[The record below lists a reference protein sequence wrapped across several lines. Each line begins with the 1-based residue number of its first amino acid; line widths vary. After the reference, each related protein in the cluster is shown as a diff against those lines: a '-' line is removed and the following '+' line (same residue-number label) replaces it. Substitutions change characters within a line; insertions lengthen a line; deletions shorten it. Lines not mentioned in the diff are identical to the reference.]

1 MAEVKKTAKKVTA
14 KQSLAN
20 PADSVKKA
28 TAKVA
33 AKPAA
38 KKVVKKVIKK
48 SVPRKAAPK
57 KAPAKKA
64 VAKPVVPKKEAVA
77 KVAAKVEA
85 KVEKTTPAP
94 EAKVEVKETKKAK
107 EVKEV
112 KTVAE
117 APQEAPKTEAREAK
131 PVATKNPEFD
141 LQEMFELGCHF
152 GHKASKWHPKMAD
165 YIYSEKDG
173 IHIFDLPKVANL
185 LTEAYSYVYKLA
197 KEGKTMVLVGTKK
210 QAREVIKE
218 AALDA
223 SCFYI
228 NARWMGGMLTNWPQV
243 SKSIKRM
250 EEIRE
255 GLATDKYKGYTKY
268 ERVQLEKEQIKLERF
283 FGGLRGLKTKP
294 DCIFVVDPKK
304 ERITVAEANNVDVP
318 VIALI
323 DSDSDPRPV
332 QFVIPGNDDAVKSI
346 KFFVDQ
352 ITAAYKAG
360 RADRK

>member
-1 MAEVKKTAKKVTA
+1 MAEVKKTAKKT
-14 KQSLAN
+14 
-20 PADSVKKA
+20 SVKKA

-33 AKPAA
+33 VKPVA
-38 KKVVKKVIKK
+38 KKVVKK
-48 SVPRKAAPK
+48 
-57 KAPAKKA
+57 APAKA
-64 VAKPVVPKKEAVA
+64 KKEAVA
-77 KVAAKVEA
+77 KVETQKEEVAK
-85 KVEKTTPAP
+85 
-94 EAKVEVKETKKAK
+94 
-107 EVKEV
+107 
-112 KTVAE
+112 
-117 APQEAPKTEAREAK
+117 EAPKAK
-131 PVATKNPEFD
+131 ATATKNPEFD
-141 LQEMFELGCHF
+141 LQEMLELGCHF
-152 GHKASKWHPKMAD
+152 GHKASKWHPKMAE
-165 YIYSEKDG
+165 YIYGEKDG
-173 IHIFDLPKVANL
+173 IHLFDLPKVAGL
-185 LTEAYSYVYKLA
+185 LEEAYSYVYNLA

-210 QAREVIKE
+210 QARDVIKE

-255 GLATDKYKGYTKY
+255 GLATDRYKGYTKY

-294 DCIFVVDPKK
+294 DCIFVIDPKK
-304 ERITVAEANNVDVP
+304 ERITVAEANSVAVP

-332 QFVIPGNDDAVKSI
+332 QFVLPGNDDAVKSI

>member
-1 MAEVKKTAKKVTA
+1 VKIKKGKIMAEVKKTAKKT
-14 KQSLAN
+14 
-20 PADSVKKA
+20 SVKKA

-33 AKPAA
+33 VKPVA
-38 KKVVKKVIKK
+38 KKVVKK
-48 SVPRKAAPK
+48 
-57 KAPAKKA
+57 APAKA
-64 VAKPVVPKKEAVA
+64 KKEAVA
-77 KVAAKVEA
+77 KVETQKEEVAK
-85 KVEKTTPAP
+85 
-94 EAKVEVKETKKAK
+94 
-107 EVKEV
+107 
-112 KTVAE
+112 
-117 APQEAPKTEAREAK
+117 EAPKAK
-131 PVATKNPEFD
+131 ATATKNPEFD
-141 LQEMFELGCHF
+141 LQEMLELGCHF
-152 GHKASKWHPKMAD
+152 GHKASKWHPKMAE
-165 YIYSEKDG
+165 YIYGEKDG
-173 IHIFDLPKVANL
+173 IHLFDLPKVAGL
-185 LTEAYSYVYKLA
+185 LEEAYSYVYNLA

-210 QAREVIKE
+210 QARDVIKE

-255 GLATDKYKGYTKY
+255 GLATDRYKGYTKY

-294 DCIFVVDPKK
+294 DCIFVIDPKK
-304 ERITVAEANNVDVP
+304 ERITVAEANSVAVP

-332 QFVIPGNDDAVKSI
+332 QFVLPGNDDAVKSI

>member
-1 MAEVKKTAKKVTA
+1 MAEVKKTAKKV
-14 KQSLAN
+14 
-20 PADSVKKA
+20 SVKKA

-33 AKPAA
+33 VKPVA
-38 KKVVKKVIKK
+38 KKVVKKAPV
-48 SVPRKAAPK
+48 KAAVK
-57 KAPAKKA
+57 KAT
-64 VAKPVVPKKEAVA
+64 PVVAPKVETP
-77 KVAAKVEA
+77 KVEA
-85 KVEKTTPAP
+85 KVE
-94 EAKVEVKETKKAK
+94 EVKVEVKAEEAKTEETKT
-107 EVKEV
+107 EV
-112 KTVAE
+112 
-117 APQEAPKTEAREAK
+117 R

-141 LQEMFELGCHF
+141 LQEMLELGCHF
-152 GHKASKWHPKMAD
+152 GHKASKWHPKMD
-165 YIYSEKDG
+165 EYIYSEKDG
-173 IHIFDLPKVANL
+173 IHLFDLPKVAGL
-185 LTEAYSYVYKLA
+185 LEEAYSYVYNLA
-197 KEGKTMVLVGTKK
+197 KEGKTLVLVGTKK

-255 GLATDKYKGYTKY
+255 GLATDRYKGYTKY

-283 FGGLRGLKTKP
+283 FGGLKGLKSKP

-304 ERITVAEANNVDVP
+304 ERIVVAEANNVNVP

-332 QFVIPGNDDAVKSI
+332 QFVLPGNDDAVKSI

>member
-1 MAEVKKTAKKVTA
+1 MAEVKKTAKKV
-14 KQSLAN
+14 
-20 PADSVKKA
+20 SVKKA

-33 AKPAA
+33 VKPVA
-38 KKVVKKVIKK
+38 KKVVKK
-48 SVPRKAAPK
+48 
-57 KAPAKKA
+57 APAKA
-64 VAKPVVPKKEAVA
+64 VAKKAAAKVETAPVVAPKVETPKIEV
-77 KVAAKVEA
+77 KVEEIKVEA
-85 KVEKTTPAP
+85 KVE
-94 EAKVEVKETKKAK
+94 VKSEETK
-107 EVKEV
+107 
-112 KTVAE
+112 
-117 APQEAPKTEAREAK
+117 TETR
-131 PVATKNPEFD
+131 PVASKNPEFD
-141 LQEMFELGCHF
+141 LQEMLELGCHF
-152 GHKASKWHPKMAD
+152 GHKASKWHPKMAE
-165 YIYSEKDG
+165 YIYGEKDG
-173 IHIFDLPKVANL
+173 IHLFDLPKVAGL
-185 LTEAYSYVYKLA
+185 LEEAYTYVYNLA
-197 KEGKTMVLVGTKK
+197 KEGKTIVLVGTKK

-218 AALDA
+218 AAVDA

-228 NARWMGGMLTNWPQV
+228 NARWMGGMLTNWTQV

-255 GLATDKYKGYTKY
+255 GLATDRYKGYTKY

-283 FGGLRGLKTKP
+283 FGGLKGLKSKP

-304 ERITVAEANNVDVP
+304 ERIVVAEANNVDVP

-332 QFVIPGNDDAVKSI
+332 QFVLPGNDDAVKSI

>member
-1 MAEVKKTAKKVTA
+1 LKNENKKRTKIMAEVKKTAKKT
-14 KQSLAN
+14 
-20 PADSVKKA
+20 SVKKA
-28 TAKVA
+28 TAKVV
-33 AKPAA
+33 AKPATKKVA
-38 KKVVKKVIKK
+38 KKTT
-48 SVPRKAAPK
+48 PK
-57 KAPAKKA
+57 KAAVKANPA
-64 VAKPVVPKKEAVA
+64 VAPKVETP
-77 KVAAKVEA
+77 KVEA
-85 KVEKTTPAP
+85 KEVKAE
-94 EAKVEVKETKKAK
+94 EAKTEV
-107 EVKEV
+107 
-112 KTVAE
+112 
-117 APQEAPKTEAREAK
+117 R

-141 LQEMFELGCHF
+141 LQEMLELGCHF
-152 GHKASKWHPKMAD
+152 GHKASKWHPKMD
-165 YIYSEKDG
+165 EYIYSEKDG
-173 IHIFDLPKVANL
+173 IHLFDLPKVAGL
-185 LTEAYSYVYKLA
+185 LEEAYSYVYNLA
-197 KEGKTMVLVGTKK
+197 KEGKTLVLVGTKK

-255 GLATDKYKGYTKY
+255 GLATDRYKGYTKY

-283 FGGLRGLKTKP
+283 FGGLKGLKSKP

-304 ERITVAEANNVDVP
+304 ERIVVAEANNVSVP

-332 QFVIPGNDDAVKSI
+332 QFVLPGNDDAVKSI